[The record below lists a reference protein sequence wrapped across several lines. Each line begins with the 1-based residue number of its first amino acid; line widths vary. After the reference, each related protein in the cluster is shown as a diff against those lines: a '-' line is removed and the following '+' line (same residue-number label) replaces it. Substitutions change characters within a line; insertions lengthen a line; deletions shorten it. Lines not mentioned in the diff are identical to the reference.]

1 MKNKTNHWSFIGYM
15 IGTTFSIFS
24 GIRYFVLWPDL
35 DKALVYVL
43 LGLIICGLSWL
54 YDKQKKQG
62 DTLEAIEEYL
72 ADQSNKKNGFK

>member
-1 MKNKTNHWSFIGYM
+1 MKKKISNWSFIGYM
-15 IGTTFSIFS
+15 IGATFSIFS

-43 LGLIICGLSWL
+43 LGFIICGLSWL

-72 ADQSNKKNGFK
+72 VDQTNKKK